1 MKCPLMVSRYG
12 NPSDCEIEQCA
23 FTGDFTYLAKG
34 EKLITEK
41 RCLIKEALK
50 KYIREE

>member
-1 MKCPLMVSRYG
+1 MKCPLMVNQYG
-12 NPSDCEIEQCA
+12 NPADCEIKQCA
-23 FTGDFTYLAKG
+23 FTGDFTYLTKG

-41 RCLIKEALK
+41 RCLITEALK

>member
-1 MKCPLMVSRYG
+1 MKCPLTVNRYG
-12 NPSDCEIEQCA
+12 SPSDCEIEQCA
-23 FTGDFTYLAKG
+23 FTDDFTYLIKG
-34 EKLITEK
+34 EKTITEK